1 MAALPYKDSRSSKKR
16 QVEEMFDNISPKY
29 DLLNHIL
36 SVNIDKIWRKRAI
49 KLLHSHKPKLLLD
62 VATGTGDFAIAASKK
77 LSCKVVG
84 IDISEGM
91 LKIGNK
97 KLEDKQLN
105 QQIKLQKADSENL
118 PFPNNFFDSAT
129 VAFGVRNFE
138 NLKTGLSE
146 ILRVIKPGAAFV
158 VLEFSKP
165 KKWPVKQFYFFY
177 FRNVLPLIGKLI
189 SKDKNAYTYLP
200 ESVKEFPDG
209 TDFLQILNEVGFVK
223 NECFVQTFGIASIY
237 KAIKPEN

>member
-97 KLEDKQLN
+97 KLEEKQLN
-105 QQIKLQKADSENL
+105 QQIKLQKAD
-118 PFPNNFFDSAT
+118 
-129 VAFGVRNFE
+129 
-138 NLKTGLSE
+138 LKTL
-146 ILRVIKPGAAFV
+146 
-158 VLEFSKP
+158 
-165 KKWPVKQFYFFY
+165 KK
-177 FRNVLPLIGKLI
+177 
-189 SKDKNAYTYLP
+189 D
-200 ESVKEFPDG
+200 
-209 TDFLQILNEVGFVK
+209 
-223 NECFVQTFGIASIY
+223 
-237 KAIKPEN
+237 